1 MSRYKTIT
9 PEGNSDLL
17 FGECDAV
24 RKVQGRL
31 SRLFKSRGFSEVIT
45 PALEFYD
52 VFAESHSALPQEMM
66 VKFIDAKGRILV
78 MRPDCTTP
86 IARLA
91 ATKLKSFEPP
101 LRLFYNQN
109 IYRISPSLTGRRDEI
124 TQCGVELIGV
134 GGKKADMESL
144 ITALEALKNDSG
156 VRFSLEL
163 GHVGFYK
170 SIIEEML
177 SGSDSFGSKEA
188 ERVRSFIETK
198 NYPALSEA
206 LEPYADSPSAR
217 ALLKLPELFGG
228 SEVFETA
235 LAVAPNETAV
245 KTITYLKDIY
255 NELCGMGLKDNIMVD
270 LGLVNQIHYYTGL
283 VFRGFMQGTGETVL
297 SGGRYDTLLSSFG
310 ADWPA
315 TGFAVNANAIA
326 KATAPEPAGE
336 GKRAV
341 VFYEDGFS
349 GAAFQHL
356 QQLIDA
362 GFAAEMSVFDT
373 LEETKKYAAV
383 KKIGRVDVVGKSLQT
398 VRLGEWE

>member
-1 MSRYKTIT
+1 MSRYATIT
-9 PEGNSDLL
+9 PEGTSDLL
-17 FGECDAV
+17 FRECDAV
-24 RKVQGRL
+24 RGVEQRL
-31 SRLFKSRGFSEVIT
+31 SRLFKSRGFAEVIT

-52 VFAESHSALPQEMM
+52 VFADTHSALPQEMM

-78 MRPDCTTP
+78 LRPDCTTP

-91 ATKLKSFEPP
+91 ATKLKSFTPP
-101 LRLFYNQN
+101 LRLFYNQS
-109 IYRISPSLTGRRDEI
+109 IYRISPSLTGRRDET

-144 ITALEALKNDSG
+144 ITALEALKNNSG
-156 VRFSLEL
+156 VRFSLEI

-170 SIIEEML
+170 SIIEGML
-177 SGSDSFGSKEA
+177 TEGLSLESQEA
-188 ERVRSFIETK
+188 ERIRGFIETK

-206 LEPYADSPSAR
+206 LAPYADSRSGR

-235 LAVAPNETAV
+235 MAVAPNETAV
-245 KTITYLKDIY
+245 KTIAYLKDIY

-315 TGFAVNANAIA
+315 TGFAVNADAIA
-326 KATAPEPAGE
+326 KATAPDTAGE
-336 GKRAV
+336 EKRAV
-341 VFYEDGFS
+341 VFYENGFS
-349 GAAFQHL
+349 RAAFRHL
-356 QQLIDA
+356 KELVDA

-373 LEETKKYAAV
+373 LEETRKYALV
-383 KKIGRVDVVGKSLQT
+383 KKISRIDIVGESLNT